1 MDQELQL
8 DKRLRGPAIA
18 FTSFAPVPS
27 NSAPRTA
34 RAWSE
39 PLFQDGSLLARGIVF
54 ERPGATAERCMPRT

>member
-1 MDQELQL
+1 MNQELQL

-27 NSAPRTA
+27 NSAPRAA

-39 PLFQDGSLLARGIVF
+39 PLSHGSLLARGIVF